1 MVDKNKILKLLERLQ
16 HMVRH
21 LEMHRNLTLH
31 QHVSQFYYM
40 ESIEEISTLF
50 QQYEDAQAK
59 MRLVSERIALRYE
72 STFQQWRHDVLWIHR
87 CEKCRNQEFS

>member
-1 MVDKNKILKLLERLQ
+1 MVDKKKILKLLERLQ

-21 LEMHRNLTLH
+21 LEMQRNLTLH

-59 MRLVSERIALRYE
+59 MQLISERIALRYE
-72 STFQQWRHDVLWIHR
+72 STFHQWRHDVLWIHR
-87 CEKCRNQEFS
+87 CEKCRNHEFS